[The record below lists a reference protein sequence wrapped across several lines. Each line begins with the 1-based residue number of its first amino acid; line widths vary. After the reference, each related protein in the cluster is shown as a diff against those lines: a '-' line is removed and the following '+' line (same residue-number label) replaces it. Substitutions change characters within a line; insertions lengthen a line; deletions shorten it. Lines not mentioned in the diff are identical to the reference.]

1 MAVSTL
7 RKDYAGKGKAQLY
20 RVVHYKFIIHMCRE
34 MSLTFFF
41 GLLFQTGLL
50 IVHRPTAVRT
60 GAEA

>member
-34 MSLTFFF
+34 MSLTFF
-41 GLLFQTGLL
+41 LLFQTGLL
-50 IVHRPTAVRT
+50 IVHRPTAVRI